1 MNDAELKSNNN
12 YLNNYIEYNFNKD
25 RKKFS
30 KLKVKLTKRP
40 INVDSFSA
48 LDLNNKEYLPYL
60 NQKSSL
66 NYKPTH
72 ILTNKYLSS
81 VMENQKNI
89 GRNIEMKDYST
100 PTKVYSTNWSNC
112 TRNNKLTDFSQN
124 QNFNEL
130 IAQNSKNSD
139 NDSNLYSNSQSEI
152 RTYKSNII
160 EIKKN
165 ISHNKIESRISNKN
179 LFERLKFDLNKEI
192 VSEDKNIGKKS
203 QKLINNKNYE
213 NINENNKKVKNVIKN
228 KIAKKEKIVD
238 RLYIG
243 NRIFNNIKIENK
255 LIYDIK
261 PLNKTKEKGFV
272 HFSSSKNLEPKNSIK
287 KNEKKDLSDL
297 LINKNSN
304 TNVITQKNL
313 KYFKNSYSQ
322 TNLDY
327 NTNCIKLN
335 LNEDKKETEK
345 EEDENIKKQ
354 KNKLSKYYALSEPEL
369 IAILNIDKDIFK
381 KRNKKYDIH
390 GNKKSIHRNFVQYM
404 NLTRLAKELSN
415 NKKYKKDMKSFIDN
429 EGGDFMRGEKI
440 KFLKTCQKIKCI
452 KPVLSQ
458 QSYKFVTI
466 ENSKKIVFSKKG
478 KKFPVNH
485 YKLDVLDQ
493 ITKNEIK
500 ETKEH
505 LSILKKNMDSQ
516 IINFKKYLD
525 KQVIE

>member
-1 MNDAELKSNNN
+1 MNDIDLKSNNN
-12 YLNNYIEYNFNKD
+12 YLNNYIEYIFNRD

-40 INVDSFSA
+40 INFNSFSV
-48 LDLNNKEYLPYL
+48 LEINNKENLPYL
-60 NQKSSL
+60 NQKSSM
-66 NYKPTH
+66 NYKPNN

-81 VMENQKNI
+81 VIESQKNI
-89 GRNIEMKDYST
+89 RRNNEMKNYST
-100 PTKVYSTNWSNC
+100 PTKVFSTNCSNSS
-112 TRNNKLTDFSQN
+112 RNNKLTDFSQN

-152 RTYKSNII
+152 KTYKNNII
-160 EIKKN
+160 EIKN
-165 ISHNKIESRISNKN
+165 NYHNKIESKISNKN
-179 LFERLKFDLNKEI
+179 LFEKLKIDLNKEI
-192 VSEDKNIGKKS
+192 ITEDKNIGKK
-203 QKLINNKNYE
+203 NNKIIKNKSYE
-213 NINENNKKVKNVIKN
+213 NINENNKKIKTIIKN
-228 KIAKKEKIVD
+228 KTAEKEKIVD

-255 LIYDIK
+255 LIYDIR

-272 HFSSSKNLEPKNSIK
+272 HFSSSNNLEPKKSIK
-287 KNEKKDLSDL
+287 KNEKKDLSNL
-297 LINKNSN
+297 LTNINSN

-327 NTNCIKLN
+327 NNNNIKLN

-345 EEDENIKKQ
+345 EDENIKKR
-354 KNKLSKYYALSEPEL
+354 KNKFSKYYALSEPEL
-369 IAILNIDKDIFK
+369 IEILNIDKDVVK
-381 KRNKKYDIH
+381 KRNKKNDIH

-415 NKKYKKDMKSFIDN
+415 NKKYKKNLKSFIDN
-429 EGGDFMRGEKI
+429 EGGDFMRGEKM
-440 KFLKTCQKIKCI
+440 KFMKTCQKIKCI

-458 QSYKFVTI
+458 QSFNLVTI
-466 ENSKKIVFSKKG
+466 ENSRKIIFSEKG

-485 YKLDVLDQ
+485 YKLDVLNNL
-493 ITKNEIK
+493 TKNEIK

-505 LSILKKNMDSQ
+505 LSMLKKNLDSE
-516 IINFKKYLD
+516 INKFKNYLD